1 MKTKLFFSALA
12 ISALVMSVSSCGAPK
27 EVGPKGKSEV
37 FIPLNEPGNRTDM
50 EFFRATASG
59 ASPDINAA
67 FTIAELN
74 ARNQLAAS
82 VATTIKSVT
91 DKYFNQYNINNETAF
106 QQKVEQQIRQVVN
119 QELKSAYVKDSK
131 LYQLENG
138 QYEYW
143 VNIEMSRTALQE
155 PVAEAIEA
163 AISKDEK
170 LSLEFDQFRFKKVF
184 DEEMALEM
192 QKK

>member
-1 MKTKLFFSALA
+1 M
-12 ISALVMSVSSCGAPK
+12 
-27 EVGPKGKSEV
+27 
-37 FIPLNEPGNRTDM
+37 
-50 EFFRATASG
+50 
-59 ASPDINAA
+59 NAA

-106 QQKVEQQIRQVVN
+106 QQKVEQQVRQVVN